1 MNLAPVNNEDN
12 AESVPLIRAEG
23 ITSAERYL
31 KQLCDHTFLSLWSYP
46 GLFRDQGVAE
56 QGIGKEICDLLVVFE
71 NHVIIFSD
79 KDCQFPSTGDIKTD
93 WNRWFKKAV
102 YKSAK
107 QAWGAV
113 RWIKSNPNRIFID
126 QKCSQPFPLK
136 LPDPEEAS
144 YHIVVVAHGC
154 EERCREEIGGSDSL
168 VVNTKA
174 IGRDHYITDSNN
186 GVPFEIGD
194 IDPSKEF
201 VHILTDT
208 SLDIVL
214 RTVDTIFDFTSYLK
228 KKEAFLRC
236 GKPILAA
243 SEQDLLAFYLKDIND
258 EGVHDFIVPSNA
270 QGICITEGQWDNF
283 QQRPE
288 RIEQIEVNKISYAWD
303 ALIEAFN
310 EHILAD
316 TQYYTTQRGV
326 EYSEKIMRYLAR
338 EHRTRRRTLAKAYLE
353 VIEKGVQ
360 SDRFTRYVV
369 SMDSRDTFYALL
381 SLKMPDSVT
390 YEKYREVRFYILGA
404 CCMRLKLKFPNAKN
418 IVGIA
423 TEPGIKNKSR
433 SEDATYYDVRE
444 WSAEDEEEA
453 TERSKILDYQ
463 IEQSGIYHVREDEY
477 PQIVRTD
484 QRTEN
489 RSMEL
494 PKNPRNKPCPCGSGK
509 KYKRCHGKP

>member
-1 MNLAPVNNEDN
+1 MNLASANNEDN

-31 KQLCDHTFLSLWSYP
+31 KQLCDRTFLSLWSYP

-79 KDCQFPSTGDIKTD
+79 KDCQFPSTGNIKTD
-93 WNRWFKKAV
+93 WDRWFKRAV

-113 RWIKSNPNRIFID
+113 RWIKLNPNRIFID
-126 QKCSQPFPLK
+126 QKCSQPFPLE

-154 EERCREEIGGSDSL
+154 EERCRAEIGGSGSL

-174 IGRDHYITDSNN
+174 IGRDHYITDSDN

-194 IDPSKEF
+194 IDPSREF
-201 VHILTDT
+201 VHVLTDT
-208 SLDIVL
+208 SLDIIL
-214 RTVDTIFDFTSYLK
+214 KTVDTIFDFTSYLE

-243 SEQDLLAFYLKDIND
+243 SEQDLLAFYLKNIN
-258 EGVHDFIVPSNA
+258 EEELHDFIVPSDA
-270 QGICITEGQWDNF
+270 QGICITEGQWDDF

-288 RIEQIEVNKISYAWD
+288 RIAQIEANKISYAWD
-303 ALIEAFN
+303 SLIEAFS

-316 TQYYTTQRGV
+316 TQYHTTKRGV
-326 EYSEKIMRYLAR
+326 EHSEKIMRHLAR
-338 EHRTRRRTLAKAYLE
+338 EHRTRRRTLANAYLGI
-353 VIEKGVQ
+353 IEKGVQ
-360 SDRFTRYVV
+360 SDRATRYIG
-369 SMDSRDTFYALL
+369 SSSSGDTFYALL

-390 YEKYREVRFYILGA
+390 YEKYREVRLYILEV

-423 TEPGIKNKSR
+423 TEPGIRNESR
-433 SEDATYYDVRE
+433 SEDAIYYDVRE

-453 TERSKILDYQ
+453 IERSKILDYQ
-463 IEQSGIYHVREDEY
+463 IEQSSIYHVREDEY

-484 QRTEN
+484 QRAEN
-489 RSMEL
+489 RRMEL

>member
-1 MNLAPVNNEDN
+1 MT
-12 AESVPLIRAEG
+12 R
-23 ITSAERYL
+23 
-31 KQLCDHTFLSLWSYP
+31 TFLSLWSYP
-46 GLFRDQGVAE
+46 GVFRDQGVSA
-56 QGIGKEICDLLVVFE
+56 QGVGKEICDLLVVFD

-93 WNRWFKKAV
+93 WNRWFKKAI
-102 YKSAK
+102 YKSAE

-113 RWIKSNPNRIFID
+113 RWIKLNPNRIFID
-126 QKCSQPFPLK
+126 RKCSQPFPLE

-154 EERCREEIGGSDSL
+154 EERCRSEIGGSGSL

-174 IGRDHYITDSNN
+174 IGKDHYITDAENGEN

-194 IDPSKEF
+194 LNPSKVF
-201 VHILTDT
+201 VHVLTDT

-214 RTVDTIFDFTSYLK
+214 RTVDTIFDFTSYLE

-236 GKPILAA
+236 SKPILAA

-258 EGVHDFIVPSNA
+258 EGVHDFIVPSDA
-270 QGICITEGQWDNF
+270 QGICITEGQWDDF

-288 RIEQIEVNKISYAWD
+288 RIAQIEVNKISYAWD
-303 ALIEAFN
+303 SLIEAFS

-316 TQYYTTQRGV
+316 TQYHTTQRGV
-326 EYSEKIMRYLAR
+326 EHSEKIMRHLAR

-360 SDRFTRYVV
+360 SDRFTRYVG
-369 SMDSRDTFYALL
+369 SSYSGDTFYALL

-390 YEKYREVRFYILGA
+390 YEKYRKVRLDILEA
-404 CCMRLKLKFPNAKN
+404 CCMRLKLKFRNAKD

-423 TEPGIKNKSR
+423 TEPGIENRSR
-433 SEDATYYDVRE
+433 SEDAIYYDARE
-444 WSAEDEEEA
+444 WSAEDEKKAVEL
-453 TERSKILDYQ
+453 SKILNSHL
-463 IEQSGIYHVREDEY
+463 ERSGIYQVREDEY
-477 PQIVRTD
+477 PQISWTD
-484 QRTEN
+484 QRAGN
-489 RSMEL
+489 QRMEL
-494 PKNPRNKPCPCGSGK
+494 SKNPRNKPCPCGSGK